1 MNTIKHWL
9 GVSNMKLTLPDWALL
24 PMPLLIFFSY
34 YPLISFGSDPYK
46 THYEL
51 RLIELYLVV
60 FVMVNLA
67 SVWRERAKLLASN
80 AVRLVTVFGLY
91 NTVSILWAPN
101 WARALLTVGI
111 LWLLI
116 FTFFSFLANNNLKK
130 LVAPLSRVLI
140 GSAVFTCLFAIYQM
154 IAGDISWLHNWSLLC
169 RGCQADQFG
178 FARPNAFS
186 IEPQFFG
193 SLLTAPILLLFHASI
208 VKKQSHSTYV
218 VLGLL
223 VFTLVLTLSRG
234 AMVGVAAG
242 TALLFFLDRQYYR
255 RFIPV
260 VAVSLLGIVFALFT
274 QGLAA
279 QLNPSVSDTFG
290 QAIAK
295 SINQLSLGKINL
307 NSPAP
312 AAQPPST
319 NTPTST
325 NGKSSKSSIFS
336 GYIERS
342 TDERV
347 EGSCLALGIWQKTPQ
362 RMVFGTGIA
371 GTGYYFGTNPIRSS
385 LPWCKTNI

>member
-1 MNTIKHWL
+1 
-9 GVSNMKLTLPDWALL
+9 MKLTLADWALM

-34 YPLISFGSDPYK
+34 YPLINLGSDPYK

-60 FVMVNLA
+60 FVMVNLV
-67 SVWRERAKLLASN
+67 SVWHARKKLLANN
-80 AVRLVTVFGLY
+80 AARLATLFGLY
-91 NTVSILWAPN
+91 TTVSIFWAPN
-101 WARALLTVGI
+101 KGRALLTVGI
-111 LWLLI
+111 IWLLI
-116 FTFFSFLANNNLKK
+116 ATLFSFLANNNLKK
-130 LVAPLSRVLI
+130 LVTPLYRVLI

-154 IAGDISWLHNWSLLC
+154 IAGDVSWLYNWSLLC

-193 SLLTAPILLLFHASI
+193 SLLTAPILLLFHKTI
-208 VKKQSHSTYV
+208 VKKQSRNTYV

-242 TALLFFLDRQYYR
+242 TILLFFLDRQYYR
-255 RFIPV
+255 RFASI
-260 VAVSLLGIVFALFT
+260 VAISLVGVVFALLT

-290 QAIAK
+290 QAIVK

-307 NSPAP
+307 SALSPAP
-312 AAQPPST
+312 ETPPT
-319 NTPTST
+319 GTPNSSS
-325 NGKSSKSSIFS
+325 GKSSKSSIFS

-347 EGSCLALGIWQKTPQ
+347 EGSCLALGIWSKTPT
-362 RMVFGTGIA
+362 RIMLGTGIA
-371 GTGYYFGTNPIRSS
+371 GTGYYFGTNPVRSS
-385 LPWCKTNI
+385 LPWCKTNT